1 VPRRRKQTNG
11 FGLDGARRLVGR
23 IAVDVSPL
31 RASRDFRL
39 LALGNFV
46 TGLGTQA
53 TLVALPYQLYVQTR
67 SPVLTGLLGAVELLP
82 LIAMSLYGGA
92 LADRMDR
99 RRLLLADQLALVAIS
114 GALAAGAYAGRPPL
128 ALLYVLAAMLAGFSA
143 IQNVARSAIVPNVV
157 DRSRLR
163 GALALNFGLYQLT
176 MVIGPALGGL
186 IIAAAGLGTA
196 YAIDAASC
204 LGMVLAVLPM
214 AAQPP
219 HAPEHGHLGIRR
231 SVADGLRFVRSN
243 RALVG
248 SFGIDLAAMTFGMP
262 RTLFPALSLTVYHA
276 GAAGTGALFA
286 AVSAGATVAALTTGW
301 LIHVRRLGRVVVC
314 AVLAWGA
321 AIALAGLVRSL
332 WPAIALLALAG
343 AADSI
348 SAVCRSTINQTVTP
362 DAMRGRM
369 SAVFSLVVTSGPR
382 LGDIESGAVAS
393 LTTPRFSVL
402 SGGLGCVLSAALIAR
417 GFPTLLRY
425 DSATAE
431 RAAARASI
439 AEATPA

>member
-1 VPRRRKQTNG
+1 VRRRNRQSG
-11 FGLDGARRLVGR
+11 SQGRLRGGLLRR

-53 TLVALPYQLYVQTR
+53 TLVALPYQVYVQTR

-82 LIAMSLYGGA
+82 LIGMSLYGGA

-99 RRLLLADQLALVAIS
+99 RRLLLVDQLALVAIS
-114 GALAAGAYAGRPPL
+114 AGLAAGAYAGRPPL
-128 ALLYVLAAMLAGFSA
+128 GLLYVLAALLAGFSA

-157 DRSRLR
+157 DRARLR

-186 IIAAAGLGTA
+186 IIAAAGLGAA
-196 YAIDAASC
+196 YTIDAASC

-214 AAQPP
+214 ARQRP
-219 HAPEHGHLGIRR
+219 HAGEHEHPSIRR
-231 SVADGLRFVRSN
+231 SIADGLRFVRSN

-301 LIHVRRLGRVVVC
+301 LTRVRRLGRVVVW
-314 AVLAWGA
+314 AVLAWGT

-332 WPAIALLALAG
+332 WPALALLALAG
-343 AADSI
+343 AADSV

-393 LTTPRFSVL
+393 LSTPRFSVL
-402 SGGLGCVLSAALIAR
+402 SGGIGCVLSAALIAR
-417 GFPTLLRY
+417 GFPALLRY
-425 DSATAE
+425 DSASAE
-431 RAAARASI
+431 RAHGEVGV
-439 AEATPA
+439 AEAAAAA